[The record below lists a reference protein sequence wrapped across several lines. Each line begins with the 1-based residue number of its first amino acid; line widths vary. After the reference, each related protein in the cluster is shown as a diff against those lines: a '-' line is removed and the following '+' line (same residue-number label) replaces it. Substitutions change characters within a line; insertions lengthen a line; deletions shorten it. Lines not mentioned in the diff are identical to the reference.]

1 MTCQDVEQLLDG
13 FVDTELSPS
22 ALLDVA
28 RHAAICANCDGTIR
42 ELTGLR
48 ESVAWLVEGEARTL
62 DLSGVWPAV
71 AATIP
76 SSMPWRSR
84 GNVVPRQLPVW
95 GAVMALAA
103 SVLLWLG
110 TAGQPPSHAPKQIAL
125 VEQGATR
132 PRAWQSANHAVI
144 DRLTGKDIAVRREP
158 KSGTTVIWVNHTVE
172 GPNQ

>member
-13 FVDTELSPS
+13 FVDTELTPPQ
-22 ALLDVA
+22 LLDVA

-42 ELTGLR
+42 ELTGLS

-76 SSMPWRSR
+76 SSLPRRSR
-84 GNVVPRQLPVW
+84 GHVVPRQLPVW

-110 TAGQPPSHAPKQIAL
+110 TAGQPPAHVPKQIAS

-132 PRAWQSANHAVI
+132 PRAWQSANHADI
-144 DRLTGKDIAVRREP
+144 DRLTGKGIAVRREP
-158 KSGTTVIWVNHTVE
+158 KSGTTVIWVNHAVE
-172 GPNQ
+172 GANP